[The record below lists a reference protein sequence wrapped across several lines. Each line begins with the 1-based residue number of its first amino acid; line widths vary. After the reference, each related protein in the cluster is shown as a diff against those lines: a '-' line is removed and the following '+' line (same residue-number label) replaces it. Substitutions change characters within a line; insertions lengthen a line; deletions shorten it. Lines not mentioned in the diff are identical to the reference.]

1 MSSLIE
7 MTCLLAFLMSTCKYN
22 TNENVRIR
30 DREKHHDLR
39 YKTYLESSREY
50 SLHRSRNVGRSRRW
64 RKRWSDRLDTS
75 TKVHYWSKYRFKNEF
90 REAKLNFFISL
101 FIGSLEASDDRLS
114 SEIFFSRSLMLSPL
128 SWRRGGPR
136 GGDTSDKR
144 HLRHE
149 LHVLQTTNIRET
161 PLTSFSTLILSI
173 RSTPL
178 NLWIE
183 LHSNNCHSS
192 TNRVVSRFQKADERW
207 TVETSH
213 APASKRKF
221 PDFSLKTKKSV
232 KTNFGFSSRKE

>member
-90 REAKLNFFISL
+90 REAKLTFFYLSL
-101 FIGSLEASDDRLS
+101 HRFLRSFWRQTQLRDLLQQIIDAFS
-114 SEIFFSRSLMLSPL
+114 SQL
-128 SWRRGGPR
+128 
-136 GGDTSDKR
+136 
-144 HLRHE
+144 
-149 LHVLQTTNIRET
+149 TTG
-161 PLTSFSTLILSI
+161 
-173 RSTPL
+173 RSTRRRHIWQETFKTWAPCSSNNQYPRNSTDLLFHSHSLHTVHATQPL
-178 NLWIE
+178 NRATLKQLSQFHE
-183 LHSNNCHSS
+183 PCSL
-192 TNRVVSRFQKADERW
+192 
-207 TVETSH
+207 
-213 APASKRKF
+213 PF
-221 PDFSLKTKKSV
+221 PEGGRAMNSGDVARSCK
-232 KTNFGFSSRKE
+232 